1 MGKLSLLYPRI
12 YTVALLPFL
21 SLMTTGAIFMAI
33 GALVL
38 SGDIEN
44 GYIGASHVYFPK
56 VESIRDASIQII
68 SPYRVEEDDLSKDVD
83 RPFLGCPNSLQPLL
97 LKHHRIFT
105 GWTQ

>member
-38 SGDIEN
+38 SGDIETA
-44 GYIGASHVYFPK
+44 YIGASHVYFHK

-68 SPYRVEEDDLSKDVD
+68 SPYRVEEADISHDSRSEARRVGKEGGMRRRCRRV
-83 RPFLGCPNSLQPLL
+83 PYN
-97 LKHHRIFT
+97 
-105 GWTQ
+105 